1 MKLLAFAVYD
11 RAARAYSAPFYQHT
25 RGLGERMFADLVVD
39 PQSNVSKH
47 PGDYEL
53 FCVGE
58 FDNEEG
64 VLSSPDK
71 PLLLVTGV
79 QVLSLK
85 AVNDG

>member
-1 MKLLAFAVYD
+1 MKILAFAVYD
-11 RAARAYSAPFYQHT
+11 RAAQAYSAPFYQHT

-39 PQSNVSKH
+39 PQSQVSKH

-58 FDNEEG
+58 FDNETGE
-64 VLSSPDK
+64 LSSADK
-71 PLLLVTGV
+71 PLLLVTGP

-85 AVNDG
+85 VVGE